1 MLCGCCVMHVCAGRM
16 TAPPLSQR
24 YLSYGKVICGGHSPI
39 FDDHYSYT
47 RTWQAV
53 SRRKPASTRS
63 TIRVLRS
70 RREHVYLQLSVFSPH
85 FLQCGCISDRGW
97 SIDDRRRLQ
106 QDGSVDVHRRQ
117 AGRRTNHTDGRTSQ
131 G

>member
-53 SRRKPASTRS
+53 SRRKLASTRS
-63 TIRVLRS
+63 ITCVAVTS
-70 RREHVYLQLSVFSPH
+70 RTCLSATVRFLSSFSAV
-85 FLQCGCISDRGW
+85 
-97 SIDDRRRLQ
+97 RLYF
-106 QDGSVDVHRRQ
+106 
-117 AGRRTNHTDGRTSQ
+117 
-131 G
+131 